1 MSCFEQYIREHLK
14 LDRELAPADYE
25 EAFLRMSREERDAAA
40 DAFEAD
46 PTQLRFVEAVCRYGP
61 FELPE

>member
-1 MSCFEQYIREHLK
+1 MSYFEQHIRAYLK
-14 LDRELAPADYE
+14 VDRELTPADYE
-25 EAFLRMSREERDAAA
+25 EAFLRMTREERDAAA

-46 PTQLRFVEAVCRYGP
+46 PTQSRFVEAVCRNGP